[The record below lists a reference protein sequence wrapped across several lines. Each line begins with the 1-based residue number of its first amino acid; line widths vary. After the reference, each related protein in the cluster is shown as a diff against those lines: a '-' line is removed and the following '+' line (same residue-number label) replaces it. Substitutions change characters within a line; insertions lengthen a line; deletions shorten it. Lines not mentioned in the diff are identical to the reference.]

1 MSLPVQAL
9 PAFEA
14 VFEPLEGA
22 IVTGGPDGD
31 GLVPWQLILAGQ
43 PDDAEVRRLVE
54 IAGEVAGIHTLPRYS
69 LERLPDTDWVAESQ
83 RSLPPITA
91 GRFRIRGSHVTEPA
105 PPGAI
110 DLLIDA
116 NAAFGTGRHETTR
129 GCLLALQDIARSE
142 ERRVG
147 KEWVSTCRSRWS
159 PSH

>member
-43 PDDAEVRRLVE
+43 PDDAEVMRLVE

-69 LERLPDTDWVAESQ
+69 LERLPDPAWVAARQ

-91 GRFRIRGSHVTEPA
+91 GRFRSDEHPS
-105 PPGAI
+105 
-110 DLLIDA
+110 
-116 NAAFGTGRHETTR
+116 
-129 GCLLALQDIARSE
+129 ALQSLIRFSYAVFCLKIQLTLRSS
-142 ERRVG
+142 
-147 KEWVSTCRSRWS
+147 KPTPST
-159 PSH
+159 SHN

>member
-54 IAGEVAGIHTLPRYS
+54 IAGEGAGIHTLPRYS
-69 LERLPDTDWVAESQ
+69 LEMPPDPDRVEESQ
-83 RSLPPITA
+83 RSLLPITA
-91 GRFRIRGSHVTEPA
+91 GRVRPDGRSVRETE
-105 PPGAI
+105 G
-110 DLLIDA
+110 
-116 NAAFGTGRHETTR
+116 
-129 GCLLALQDIARSE
+129 
-142 ERRVG
+142 
-147 KEWVSTCRSRWS
+147 
-159 PSH
+159 

>member
-54 IAGEVAGIHTLPRYS
+54 IAGEVAGIHTLPRHS
-69 LERLPDTDWVAESQ
+69 LDRPPDTDSVLASH
-83 RSLPPITA
+83 RSLPPLTPGSIRIT
-91 GRFRIRGSHVTEPA
+91 GQPETEQA
-105 PPGAI
+105 PPRAP
-110 DLLIDA
+110 DRA
-116 NAAFGTGRHETTR
+116 
-129 GCLLALQDIARSE
+129 
-142 ERRVG
+142 
-147 KEWVSTCRSRWS
+147 
-159 PSH
+159 